1 MKIKTKSGF
10 VCEIDENRADDW
22 DFCDYLLM
30 CDSQATMVQGI
41 KKAVPFLLGEKNEN
55 ALKEHVKE
63 KFPIFKNIP
72 LGLLIKSGRRKSTY
86 HNFSPIF
93 SNKFFLFSK

>member
-63 KFPIFKNIP
+63 KDGRVPASKIIAEFQEI
-72 LGLLIKSGRRKSTY
+72 LDLIKQNNETKKS
-86 HNFSPIF
+86 S
-93 SNKFFLFSK
+93 SSQA

>member
-41 KKAVPFLLGEKNEN
+41 KKAVPFLLGEKKEIILLFP
-55 ALKEHVKE
+55 LKDYKIFVK
-63 KFPIFKNIP
+63 
-72 LGLLIKSGRRKSTY
+72 T
-86 HNFSPIF
+86 
-93 SNKFFLFSK
+93 

>member
-30 CDSQATMVQGI
+30 CDSEATMVQGI
-41 KKAVPFLLGEKNEN
+41 KKAVPFLLGEKNES

-63 KFPIFKNIP
+63 KDGRVPASKIIAEFQEI
-72 LGLLIKSGRRKSTY
+72 LELIKQNNNLKKS
-86 HNFSPIF
+86 S
-93 SNKFFLFSK
+93 SSQA

>member
-30 CDSQATMVQGI
+30 CDSEATMVQGI

-63 KFPIFKNIP
+63 KDGRVPASKIIAEFQEI
-72 LGLLIKSGRRKSTY
+72 LDLIKQNNETKKS
-86 HNFSPIF
+86 S
-93 SNKFFLFSK
+93 SSQA

>member
-63 KFPIFKNIP
+63 KDGRVPASKIIAEFQEI
-72 LGLLIKSGRRKSTY
+72 LDLIKQKNETKKS
-86 HNFSPIF
+86 S
-93 SNKFFLFSK
+93 SSQA

>member
-10 VCEIDENRADDW
+10 VCEIDENREDDW

-41 KKAVPFLLGEKNEN
+41 KKSVPFLLGEKNEN

-63 KFPIFKNIP
+63 KDGRVPASKIIAEFQEI
-72 LGLLIKSGRRKSTY
+72 LDLIKQNNETKKS
-86 HNFSPIF
+86 S
-93 SNKFFLFSK
+93 SSQA

>member
-63 KFPIFKNIP
+63 KDGRIP
-72 LGLLIKSGRRKSTY
+72 ASKIIAEFQEILDLIKQNNETKKS
-86 HNFSPIF
+86 S
-93 SNKFFLFSK
+93 SSQA

>member
-63 KFPIFKNIP
+63 KDGRVPASKIIAEFREI
-72 LGLLIKSGRRKSTY
+72 LDLIKQNNETKKS
-86 HNFSPIF
+86 S
-93 SNKFFLFSK
+93 SSQA